1 MSRSVIQEQ
10 IYFAHYGR
18 AEAVVLAMTHDQ
30 IFFLSFSPTLG
41 LNIVFETHKIYVF
54 LYSNCYRKITFSYL

>member
-10 IYFAHYGR
+10 IYFAHYVDR
-18 AEAVVLAMTHDQ
+18 AEAVVLAMIHDQ
-30 IFFLSFSPTLG
+30 IFFLSFSPTLS

-54 LYSNCYRKITFSYL
+54 LY